1 MQALH
6 VEIDALEL
14 LIVNSAINATISSEG
29 SLHLRPPAI
38 VARRG
43 VLIAH
48 YRTRNTRSVL
58 LPWHHVLR
66 VVLSSHPSAVG
77 KNHVVLA
84 WRAVHEL
91 LDVIVRELEVVSVVV
106 QLVQAVIRGAHV
118 QIGPVL
124 LLLELLSSQSIHLP
138 HHNRLLLLL
147 LQVQLLL
154 LLWGRRIVVVA
165 LA

>member
-14 LIVNSAINATISSEG
+14 LIVNSAINTAIGSEG

-48 YRTRNTRSVL
+48 YRTSNTRSVL
-58 LPWHHVLR
+58 LTYHHVLR
-66 VVLSSHPSAVG
+66 IVLSSHPSAVS
-77 KNHVVLA
+77 KNHVILT
-84 WRAVHEL
+84 WCAVHEL
-91 LDVIVRELEVVSVVV
+91 LDVIVRELEVVTVVIK
-106 QLVQAVIRGAHV
+106 LVQAVIRGAHV

-138 HHNRLLLLL
+138 HHSRLLLLL
-147 LQVQLLL
+147 LQVHLLL
-154 LLWGRRIVVVA
+154 LLRGRRIVVVA

>member
-14 LIVNSAINATISSEG
+14 LIVNSAINTTIGSEG

-48 YRTRNTRSVL
+48 YRTSNTRSVL
-58 LPWHHVLR
+58 LTYHHVLR
-66 VVLSSHPSAVG
+66 IVLSSHPSAVG
-77 KNHVVLA
+77 KNHVILT
-84 WRAVHEL
+84 WCAVHEL

-106 QLVQAVIRGAHV
+106 
-118 QIGPVL
+118 
-124 LLLELLSSQSIHLP
+124 
-138 HHNRLLLLL
+138 
-147 LQVQLLL
+147 
-154 LLWGRRIVVVA
+154 
-165 LA
+165 